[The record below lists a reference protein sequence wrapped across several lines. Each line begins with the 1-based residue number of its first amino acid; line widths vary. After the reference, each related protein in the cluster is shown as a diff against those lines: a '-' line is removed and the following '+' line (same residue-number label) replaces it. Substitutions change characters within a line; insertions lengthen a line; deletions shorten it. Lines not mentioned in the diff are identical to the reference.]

1 MDESKVLIR
10 FTLPVQQMP
19 FVVFPLHVVSVR
31 KERESPGKLGT
42 NMWYVNNFL
51 SLGITM
57 STLGNPSKL
66 IHNPRISLPETPFPI
81 TVSISGPTESQ
92 ATGYR

>member
-31 KERESPGKLGT
+31 KERESPL
-42 NMWYVNNFL
+42 VN
-51 SLGITM
+51 
-57 STLGNPSKL
+57 
-66 IHNPRISLPETPFPI
+66 
-81 TVSISGPTESQ
+81 
-92 ATGYR
+92 